1 MMMLR
6 RMPALFLAGSLAL
19 AIGCDDGGGDDDTG
33 GESGGADRSATILGL
48 EGDAAAGG
56 TLFTS
61 SGCSNDACHGA
72 DGMSGMASPALNTS
86 VPNAD
91 DAQIVSTLLNGKGS
105 MPPQSSLADQQLAD
119 LLAYVSDTF
128 GG

>member
-19 AIGCDDGGGDDDTG
+19 AVGCDDGGGDGDTG
-33 GESGGADRSATILGL
+33 GESGGADRSAAILAL
-48 EGDAAAGG
+48 DGDAAAGA

-72 DGMSGMASPALNTS
+72 NGISGMANPPLNTS
-86 VPNAD
+86 VMASD
-91 DAQIVSTLLNGKGS
+91 DPQIVNTFLNGKGG
-105 MPPQSSLADQQLAD
+105 MPPQSSLGDQELAD

-128 GG
+128 G